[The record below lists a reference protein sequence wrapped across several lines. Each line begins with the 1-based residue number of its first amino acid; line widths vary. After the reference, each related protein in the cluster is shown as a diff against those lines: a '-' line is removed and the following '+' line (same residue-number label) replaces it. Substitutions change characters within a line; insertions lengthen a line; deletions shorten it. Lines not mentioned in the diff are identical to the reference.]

1 MFRSVPPHVWAFDL
15 EWVPDLGS
23 GRRAYHLPPETP
35 DAQVYEAMWAAARTS
50 GAAGREAA
58 AKYGGNQTAEEP
70 HPYLKTMLCRVVSV
84 AAVVRRAHEDGRVI
98 VSLVSLPGGPEPLP
112 ERELVGRFLRGIGDA
127 NPRPQ
132 LVGFNS
138 READVP
144 ILIQRGIAQGV
155 SAPGF
160 CHRPEKSWDGPD
172 YFNKYNEA
180 HIDLKDI
187 VGGWGRATP
196 KLHEFACACG
206 IPGKIDTS
214 GDNVIDL
221 WLAGDMRRIVEYNEF
236 DALTTYLL
244 WLRAAHFAGHFVDE
258 AHTVEVERVRD
269 LLRRRVADGQ
279 AHLERYLARWE
290 EMSGNDS

>member
-23 GRRAYHLPPETP
+23 GRRAYNLAPNTP
-35 DAQVYEAMWAAARTS
+35 DAQVYEAMWAAAR
-50 GAAGREAA
+50 EAA
-58 AKYGGNQTAEEP
+58 AKYGGNHAAEDS

-84 AAVVRRAHEDGRVI
+84 AVMVRRVHEDGRVS
-98 VSLVSLPGGPEPLP
+98 VSLWSRPDGAEPLP
-112 ERELVGRFLRGIGDA
+112 ERELVGRFLRAIGEA

-144 ILIQRGIAQGV
+144 ILIQRGLAQGI

-160 CHRPEKSWDGPD
+160 SRRPEKPWEGYD
-172 YFNKYNEA
+172 YFNKNSEA
-180 HIDLKDI
+180 HIDLKEI
-187 VGGWGRATP
+187 VGGGRGVAIP

-221 WLAGDMRRIVEYNEF
+221 WLAGDVRRIVEYNEC

-244 WLRAAHFAGHFVDE
+244 WLRAAHFAGHFSDE
-258 AHTVEVERVRD
+258 AHAAEVERVRE
-269 LLRRRVADGQ
+269 LLRRRAADGQ
-279 AHLERYLARWE
+279 AHLARYLARWL
-290 EMSGNDS
+290 EMSE

>member
-1 MFRSVPPHVWAFDL
+1 MFRSVPAHVWAFDL

-23 GRRAYHLPPETP
+23 GRRAYNLPPETP
-35 DAQVYEAMWAAARTS
+35 DAQVYEAMWAAARNS
-50 GAAGREAA
+50 GAAAREAA
-58 AKYGGNQTAEEP
+58 AKYGNNTAEES

-84 AAVVRRAHEDGRVI
+84 AAVVRRVRDDHVT
-98 VSLVSLPGGPEPLP
+98 VSLFSLPGSAEPLP

-144 ILIQRGIAQGV
+144 ILIQRGIAQGI

-160 CHRPEKSWDGPD
+160 CHRPEKSWEGAD

-180 HIDLKDI
+180 HIDLKEV
-187 VGGWGRATP
+187 VGGWGKATP
-196 KLHEFACACG
+196 KLHELACACG

-221 WLAGDMRRIVEYNEF
+221 WLAGDVRRIVEYNEF

-244 WLRAAHFAGHFVDE
+244 WLRAAHFAGHFSDE
-258 AHTVEVERVRD
+258 AHAAEVEQVRD
-269 LLRRRVADGQ
+269 LLRRRAADGQ
-279 AHLERYLARWE
+279 AHLARYLARWE
-290 EMSGNDS
+290 EMSRNDE